1 MFYIILGI
9 ILAVIVLFI
18 YCALK
23 LASKCDDEN
32 KEKR

>member
-32 KEKR
+32 KENK

>member
-1 MFYIILGI
+1 MFYIILGM

-23 LASKCDDEN
+23 LASKSDDD
-32 KEKR
+32 KK